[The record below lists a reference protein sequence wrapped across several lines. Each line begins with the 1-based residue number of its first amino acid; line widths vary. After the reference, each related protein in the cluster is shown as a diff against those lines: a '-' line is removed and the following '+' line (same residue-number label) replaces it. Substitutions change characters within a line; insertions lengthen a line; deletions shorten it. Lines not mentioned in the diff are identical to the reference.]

1 MLNLLPT
8 PTYFENGVRSDL
20 MLNVLLLG
28 QSGQLACELQLMLP
42 ASIRLKVLSFAEYSV
57 LSSDELSH
65 IFLNFKAD
73 WVINAVAYNQVDQA
87 ELLPELA
94 MAGNFYLVQ
103 RLQRLCALTGSKLL
117 HISTDYV
124 FDGAQFQPYKESVQ
138 PKPLNHYGN
147 SKLLAEQW
155 LQQEYAAHS
164 VIIRT
169 SWLYS
174 VYGSNFVKTILQLMQ
189 TKPQLQVVQ
198 DQIGSPCWAY
208 GLACVI
214 WQIIGSKTVLSGV
227 YHWADS
233 GYCSRYEFATEIQA
247 LGLQLGL
254 LSHKAE
260 LIPVNSEQF
269 NSPAVRPVFSAL
281 DSKLLKELLS
291 LPEVAWQHQL
301 LQALPLFKPVSID
314 KKD

>member
-1 MLNLLPT
+1 MLK
-8 PTYFENGVRSDL
+8 
-20 MLNVLLLG
+20 VLLLG
-28 QSGQLACELQLMLP
+28 QSGQLASELQLTMP
-42 ASIRLKVLSFAEYSV
+42 VSIQLKVLSYAGFCILSDAE
-57 LSSDELSH
+57 LNQ
-65 IFLNFKAD
+65 IFLRYKPD

-87 ELLPELA
+87 ELSPELA

-103 RLQRLCALTGSKLL
+103 KLQRFCALTQSKLL

-124 FDGAQFQPYKESVQ
+124 FDGTQFKPYKESDR

-155 LQQEYAAHS
+155 LLQQYAESS

-174 VYGSNFVKTILQLMQ
+174 AFGSNFVKTMLQLMQ
-189 TKPQLQVVQ
+189 SKVQLQVVQ

-208 GLACVI
+208 SLACVI
-214 WQIIGSKTVLSGV
+214 WQIIAGKTILAGV

-233 GYCSRYEFATEIQA
+233 GYCSRYEFAAEIQA
-247 LGLQLGL
+247 LALQPGL

-260 LIPVNSEQF
+260 LVPVNSEQF
-269 NSPAVRPVFSAL
+269 NSPAARPAFSAL
-281 DSKLLKELLS
+281 DSTLLRASLS
-291 LPEVAWQHQL
+291 LPEVAWQQQL
-301 LQALPLFKPVSID
+301 LQALQLFTPASMNN
-314 KKD
+314 KD

>member
-1 MLNLLPT
+1 MLK
-8 PTYFENGVRSDL
+8 
-20 MLNVLLLG
+20 VLLLG
-28 QSGQLACELQLMLP
+28 QSGQLASELQLTMP
-42 ASIRLKVLSFAEYSV
+42 VSIQLKVLSYAGFCILSDAE
-57 LSSDELSH
+57 LNQ
-65 IFLNFKAD
+65 IFLRYKPD

-87 ELLPELA
+87 ELSPELT

-103 RLQRLCALTGSKLL
+103 KLQRFCALTQSKLL

-124 FDGAQFQPYKESVQ
+124 FDGTQFKPYKESDR

-155 LQQEYAAHS
+155 LLQQYAESS

-174 VYGSNFVKTILQLMQ
+174 ACGSNFVKTMLQLMQ
-189 TKPQLQVVQ
+189 SKAQLQVVQ
-198 DQIGSPCWAY
+198 DQVGSPCWAY

-214 WQIIGSKTVLSGV
+214 WQIIGSKTILSGV

-233 GYCSRYEFATEIQA
+233 GYCSRYEFAAEIQTLA
-247 LGLQLGL
+247 LQLGI

-260 LIPVNSEQF
+260 LIPVNSEQL
-269 NSPAVRPVFSAL
+269 NSQTVRPGFSAL
-281 DSKLLKELLS
+281 DSSLLRESLL
-291 LPEVAWQHQL
+291 LPAIPWQQQL
-301 LQALPLFKPVSID
+301 LQALQQFTSVSEY

>member
-1 MLNLLPT
+1 MLK
-8 PTYFENGVRSDL
+8 
-20 MLNVLLLG
+20 VLLLG
-28 QSGQLACELQLMLP
+28 QSGQLACELQLTLP

-57 LSSDELSH
+57 LSSAELSH

-73 WVINAVAYNQVDQA
+73 WVINAVAYNQVDQS
-87 ELLPELA
+87 ELSPELA

-103 RLQRLCALTGSKLL
+103 NLQRLCALTGSKLL

-138 PKPLNHYGN
+138 PKSLNHYGN

-155 LQQEYAAHS
+155 LQQEYAESS

-174 VYGSNFVKTILQLMQ
+174 AYGFSFVKTMLKLMQ
-189 TKPQLQVVQ
+189 TNTQLQVVQ
-198 DQIGSPCWAY
+198 NQIGSPCWAY
-208 GLACVI
+208 SLACVI
-214 WQIIGSKTVLSGV
+214 WQIISSKTVLSGV

-233 GYCSRYEFATEIQA
+233 GYCSRYEFAAEIQA
-247 LGLQLGL
+247 SALQLGL

-260 LIPVNSEQF
+260 LIPMNSEQF
-269 NSPAVRPVFSAL
+269 NSPALRPAFSAL
-281 DSKLLKELLS
+281 DSSLLRELLF
-291 LPEVAWQHQL
+291 LPEVGWQQQL
-301 LQALPLFKPVSID
+301 LQALLLFTPTSID

>member
-1 MLNLLPT
+1 
-8 PTYFENGVRSDL
+8 

-28 QSGQLACELQLMLP
+28 QTGQLASELRLTTP
-42 ASIRLKVLSFAEYSV
+42 ASIRLKVISYSEFSILSYV
-57 LSSDELSH
+57 ELSR
-65 IFLNFKAD
+65 IFLSYKPD
-73 WVINAVAYNQVDQA
+73 WVINAVACNQVDQA

-103 RLQRLCALTGSKLL
+103 RLQRLCVLTDSKLL

-124 FDGAQFQPYKESVQ
+124 FDGSQAQPYKEIVQ
-138 PKPLNHYGN
+138 PKPLNHYGK

-155 LQQEYAAHS
+155 LQQEYAESS

-174 VYGSNFVKTILQLMQ
+174 AYGSNFVKTMLKLMQ
-189 TKPQLQVVQ
+189 AKSQLQVAQ
-198 DQIGSPCWAY
+198 DQTGSPCRAY
-208 GLACVI
+208 SLACVI
-214 WQIIGSKTVLSGV
+214 WKIIGSKTVLSGV

-233 GYCSRYEFATEIQA
+233 GYCSRYEFATVIQA
-247 LGLQLGL
+247 FGLQLGL

-269 NSPAVRPVFSAL
+269 NSPAVRPAFSAL
-281 DSKLLKELLS
+281 DSSLLRELLF
-291 LPEVAWQHQL
+291 LPEVTWQQQL
-301 LQALPLFKPVSID
+301 LQALLLFTPASID

>member
-1 MLNLLPT
+1 
-8 PTYFENGVRSDL
+8 

-28 QSGQLACELQLMLP
+28 QSGQLASELRLTTP
-42 ASIRLKVLSFAEYSV
+42 ASIRLKMISYSEFSILSDAELNRFF
-57 LSSDELSH
+57 LSY
-65 IFLNFKAD
+65 KPD

-87 ELLPELA
+87 ELQPELA

-103 RLQRLCALTGSKLL
+103 RLQQLCALTQSRLV

-124 FDGAQFQPYKESVQ
+124 FDGNKQSPYTETDPVW
-138 PKPLNHYGN
+138 PLSHYGK

-174 VYGSNFVKTILQLMQ
+174 VYGSNFVKTMLQLMQ
-189 TKPQLQVVQ
+189 AKPQLQVVQ

-214 WQIIGSKTVLSGV
+214 WQIIGSKTVLFGV

-233 GYCSRYEFATEIQA
+233 GYCSRSEFAIEIQA

-260 LIPVNSEQF
+260 FIQVNSEQF
-269 NSPAVRPVFSAL
+269 NSPALRPAFSAL
-281 DSKLLKELLS
+281 DSSLLRELLF
-291 LPEVAWQHQL
+291 LPEVTWQQQL
-301 LQALPLFKPVSID
+301 LQALALFTPASTY

>member
-1 MLNLLPT
+1 
-8 PTYFENGVRSDL
+8 

-28 QSGQLACELQLMLP
+28 QSGQLACELQLTLP

-57 LSSDELSH
+57 LSSVELSH

-87 ELLPELA
+87 ELSPELA

-124 FDGAQFQPYKESVQ
+124 FDGTQSQPYKESVQ
-138 PKPLNHYGN
+138 PKPLSLYGK

-174 VYGSNFVKTILQLMQ
+174 VYGSNFVKTMLQLMQ
-189 TKPQLQVVQ
+189 TRDHLKVVS
-198 DQIGSPCWAY
+198 DQTGSPCWAH
-208 GLACVI
+208 GLACVM
-214 WQIIGSKTVLSGV
+214 WQIILQKTIINGL

-233 GYCSRYEFATEIQA
+233 GYCSRYHFVLEIQA
-247 LGLQLGL
+247 IALDFGL

-260 LIPVNSEQF
+260 IE
-269 NSPAVRPVFSAL
+269 AVRSEIFNCAASRPAFSAL
-281 DSKLLKELLS
+281 DSALLTKKLS
-291 LPEVAWQHQL
+291 LP
-301 LQALPLFKPVSID
+301 ALPWQQQLARALIVY
-314 KKD
+314 